1 MTAVLLDAHAYLWF
15 VFDDPRLS
23 PAAANKIENPR
34 VTKLLSVVSLWEIAI
49 KLQIGKLELGMPLA
63 EFFDEFITARELDLV
78 DIELSHLLA
87 YDALPLE
94 HRDPF
99 DRLLI
104 AQARVLKVPVV
115 SADPSFQKYNVQVL
129 W

>member
-1 MTAVLLDAHAYLWF
+1 MTGVLLDTHTYLWF

-23 PAAANKIENPR
+23 RTATRKIENAD

-49 KLQIGKLELGMPLA
+49 KAQIGKLRLGMSFAQFL
-63 EFFDEFITARELDLV
+63 DDYVTTRELDLV

-104 AQARVLKVPVV
+104 AQARVLKGPIV
-115 SADPSFQKYNVQVL
+115 SANPALRKYKVQIL